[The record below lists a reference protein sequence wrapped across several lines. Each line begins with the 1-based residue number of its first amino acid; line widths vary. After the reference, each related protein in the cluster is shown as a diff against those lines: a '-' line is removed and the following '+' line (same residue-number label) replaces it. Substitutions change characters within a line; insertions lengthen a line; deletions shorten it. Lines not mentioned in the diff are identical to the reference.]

1 MWELDPEKGW
11 ATKNWCFWTVVL
23 EKTLESPLDC
33 KEIKSVNPK
42 GDQSWI
48 FIVRTDVEAETAILW
63 PPDAKSQ
70 LTGKDPVAGKDWR
83 QEEIEGDDRVWDVWM
98 TSSTWWT
105 WVWASSRRWWRTGK
119 PGMLL
124 SMGSQRIRQDWTTE
138 QQQCNFSNEVIKIG
152 GALSPADSL
161 PVFSIVDVWGGH

>member
-1 MWELDPEKGW
+1 MVFPSSHVWMWELDHKKGW
-11 ATKNWCFWTVVL
+11 AWKNLCFSTVVL
-23 EKTLESPLDC
+23 EKTLESPLES
-33 KEIKSVNPK
+33 KEIKSVSFK
-42 GDQSWI
+42 GNQPWI
-48 FIVRTDVEAETAILW
+48 IIGMTDAESPIFCL
-63 PPDAKSQ
+63 PYAKSQ

-138 QQQCNFSNEVIKIG
+138 QQNT
-152 GALSPADSL
+152 LY
-161 PVFSIVDVWGGH
+161 WGE